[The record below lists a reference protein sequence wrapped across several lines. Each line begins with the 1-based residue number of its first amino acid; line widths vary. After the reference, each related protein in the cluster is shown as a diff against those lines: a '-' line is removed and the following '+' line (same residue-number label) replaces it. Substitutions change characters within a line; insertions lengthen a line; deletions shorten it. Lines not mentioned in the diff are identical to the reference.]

1 MLSIQTSLSW
11 ALPVYNNCR
20 RRYLIIACCQTEQR
34 NPQWVLYAGGAGED
48 LQRCVFFIGT
58 LSHEISW
65 FRSRAIS
72 VKPPEHEKR
81 FERGRFACGAVVISL
96 ENRLKLFLT
105 VLYRLLVFQ
114 EDLYSPEHF

>member
-81 FERGRFACGAVVISL
+81 FERGSPLAALSSFLSTTVKIVFDGCALVVGVAGEFRF
-96 ENRLKLFLT
+96 
-105 VLYRLLVFQ
+105 
-114 EDLYSPEHF
+114 P